1 MLKIIV
7 ALVFFAAVGL
17 QSVVGFAGT
26 ERFEDFLIL
35 EAEMDMIAEKRGE
48 DGIILLDNEQM
59 QEYRHLLD
67 RRILQE
73 GQLASENT
81 GEDSFMIYDEQSG
94 EWKRVHLAGVAAD
107 GARITAAIQAILLAG
122 SAGAASVLLSSFSSM
137 PQLFA
142 VGGVTALVVG
152 GVVYYI
158 SHAYHLHKLKK
169 QYGE

>member
-7 ALVFFAAVGL
+7 ALVFFAAIGL
-17 QSVVGFAGT
+17 QSVVGVAGT

-67 RRILQE
+67 KRILQE

-81 GEDSFMIYDEQSG
+81 GEDSLMIYDEQSR
-94 EWKRVHLAGVAAD
+94 EWKQVHLAGVAAD
-107 GARITAAIQAILLAG
+107 GAHTTAAIQAILFAS
-122 SAGAASVLLSSFSSM
+122 SAGVANVWLSSFSSV

-152 GVVYYI
+152 GVVYYV
-158 SHAYHLHKLKK
+158 SYAYHLDKLKK
-169 QYGE
+169 QHGE